1 MQKRLLPLIIGI
13 LGLVACNQDDP
24 AEEVRSYCD
33 CIQSAV
39 GEAAM
44 DACRSKREELIK
56 KYEFDPEASEI
67 IAEEL
72 KKCGEPK

>member
-1 MQKRLLPLIIGI
+1 MRKTIWVLFSVS
-13 LGLVACNQDDP
+13 LGLIACDQSDP
-24 AEEVRSYCD
+24 AKEVQNYCE

-44 DACRSKREELIK
+44 ESCRKQRNELIK

-67 IAEEL
+67 IADEL
-72 KKCGEPK
+72 KKCGEQN